1 MKVNDAT
8 ISQIERFVKKISQ
21 KFPNVEE
28 PTIMT
33 DVHLTVSQDTG
44 ELMAFDDDD
53 NEITRCVVDQ
63 WINCTDADFYD
74 SVANILRK
82 ELGRLSDILENLC
95 VLKPFSFILETDE
108 REHYSELYIVDSDI
122 KIIGGDLMACL
133 EEDLDDFFNKLFK

>member
-1 MKVNDAT
+1 MKLNDAT
-8 ISQIERFVKKISQ
+8 ISQIERFIKKVSQ

-33 DVHLTVSQDTG
+33 DIHLTVSQDTG
-44 ELMAFDDDD
+44 ELMAFDDND

-82 ELGRLSDILENLC
+82 ELGRLSGVLEDLC
-95 VLKPFSFILETDE
+95 ILKPFSFILETDE
-108 REHYSELYIVDSDI
+108 REHYSELYIVDSEI
-122 KIIGGDLMACL
+122 KIIGGDLMAGL
-133 EEDLDDFFNKLFK
+133 EEDLDDFFDKLFK

>member
-1 MKVNDAT
+1 MKLNDAT
-8 ISQIERFVKKISQ
+8 ISQIERFIKKISQ

-33 DVHLTVSQDTG
+33 DIHLTVSQDTG
-44 ELMAFDDDD
+44 ELMAFDDND

-82 ELGRLSDILENLC
+82 ELGRLSGVLEDLC
-95 VLKPFSFILETDE
+95 ILKPFSFILETDE
-108 REHYSELYIVDSDI
+108 REHYSELYIVDSEI
-122 KIIGGDLMACL
+122 KIIGGDLMAGL
-133 EEDLDDFFNKLFK
+133 EEDLDDFFDKLFK